1 MNLRKDRARDAV
13 RDAGLPQHHVAR
25 RLLAES
31 VSLNWDIAC
40 EAAECMAYLFR
51 EYREAIKAREDAR
64 DEAVRNVK
72 GQMDRLEDAIHDA
85 HAERDAARR
94 DFCEILARHE
104 SAKTPQRIAE
114 RRGWDCYRTAEAP

>member
-1 MNLRKDRARDAV
+1 MNPRKDRALAAV
-13 RDAGLPQHHVAR
+13 KDAGLPQHHVAR
-25 RLLAES
+25 RLLSES

-40 EAAECMAYLFR
+40 EAAECIACLFR
-51 EYREAIKAREDAR
+51 EYREAVRQREDAR
-64 DEAVRNVK
+64 DEAVLNVK
-72 GQMDRLEDAIHDA
+72 EQMDRLEDAIHVA

-114 RRGWDCYRTAEAP
+114 RRGWDCYQEATP

>member
-1 MNLRKDRARDAV
+1 MNPRKDRALDAV

-25 RLLAES
+25 RLLSES

-40 EAAECMAYLFR
+40 EAAECIAYLFR
-51 EYREAIKAREDAR
+51 EYREAIKARDDAQAYALRECRADIERAER
-64 DEAVRNVK
+64 DR
-72 GQMDRLEDAIHDA
+72 DAA
-85 HAERDAARR
+85 LAERDAARR

-114 RRGWDCYRTAEAP
+114 RRGWDCYQEATP

>member
-72 GQMDRLEDAIHDA
+72 GQMDRLEDAIHAA

-114 RRGWDCYRTAEAP
+114 RRGWDCYQEATND